1 MSMSRSYEEKMD
13 EALDRLRRL
22 ETRFT
27 KFMEKEGY
35 DTGVARASWLRRG
48 AVTIPTP
55 ATSIKE
61 ILSVIPAGHRL
72 QVEVTLKGVP
82 IALITPAERLEPDDI
97 TNGG

>member
-55 ATSIKE
+55 ATSIRE
-61 ILSVIPAGHRL
+61 ILSVIPAKYT
-72 QVEVTLKGVP
+72 QPVEVTLKGVV
-82 IALITPAERLEPDDI
+82 IATVVQAEGFKNDPSDDDH
-97 TNGG
+97 